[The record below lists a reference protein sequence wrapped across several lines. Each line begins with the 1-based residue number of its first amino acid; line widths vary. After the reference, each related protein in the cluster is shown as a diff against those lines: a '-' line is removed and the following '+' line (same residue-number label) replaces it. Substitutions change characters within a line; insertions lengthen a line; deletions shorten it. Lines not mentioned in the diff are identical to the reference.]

1 MLILSMTI
9 RLHAPWCHSLK
20 DKRSE
25 VKMLLSRLRAKFNLS
40 AAEVGEQDSICL
52 IELGVAAIAFG
63 AAQADSIAETV
74 AGFIQ
79 SNTEAEIIA
88 VEKEFR

>member
-1 MLILSMTI
+1 MVILALTV

-25 VKMLLSRLRAKFNLS
+25 VRMLLSRLRSKFNLS
-40 AAEVGEQDSICL
+40 AAEVGEQDVITL
-52 IELGVAAIAFG
+52 IELGVAAIAAN
-63 AAQADSIAETV
+63 AAQADSIAENV

-79 SNTEAEIIA
+79 MNTEAEILFM
-88 VEKEFR
+88 EKELR

>member
-1 MLILSMTI
+1 MVILALTV

-25 VKMLLSRLRAKFNLS
+25 VKMLLSRLRNKFNLS
-40 AAEVGEQDSICL
+40 AAETGEQDQLCL
-52 IELGVAAIAFG
+52 IELGIVAIAAN

-74 AGFIQ
+74 LGFLQ
-79 SNTEAEIIA
+79 ANTEAEILHI
-88 VEKEFR
+88 EQELR

>member
-1 MLILSMTI
+1 MILLALTV

-25 VKMLLSRLRAKFNLS
+25 VKRLLSRLRGKFNVS
-40 AAEVGEQDSICL
+40 AAETGEQDTLTL
-52 IELGVAAIAFG
+52 IELGVAAIAFNS
-63 AAQADSIAETV
+63 AQADSIAETV

-79 SNTEAEIIA
+79 SSTEAE
-88 VEKEFR
+88 VLSVDKELR

>member
-1 MLILSMTI
+1 
-9 RLHAPWCHSLK
+9 
-20 DKRSE
+20 
-25 VKMLLSRLRAKFNLS
+25 MLLSRLRAKFNLS
-40 AAEVGEQDSICL
+40 AAEVGEQDSISL
-52 IELGVAAIAFG
+52 IELGVAAIAFN

-79 SNTEAEIIA
+79 SNTEAEIIS